1 MGDIMFDEEMRNDLL
16 NLNVGV
22 SDITTTNYV
31 RNEMRNIIK
40 RRTRE
45 KIDLL
50 NMLLQYNAI
59 DIDCYT
65 EMMQRAEYDY
75 RKAQMYLIGLCSI

>member
-1 MGDIMFDEEMRNDLL
+1 MFDEEMRKDLL
-16 NLNVGV
+16 EMNKGV
-22 SDITTTNYV
+22 SDITTANYV
-31 RNEMRNIIK
+31 RDNMRKIIK

-50 NMLLQYNAI
+50 NLLLQYNAI

-75 RKAQMYLIGLCSI
+75 RKGQLYLIGSFTI